1 MRSNFAVAFAI
12 GLGVIALAVGA
23 IFYMQRGDR
32 IDLPGK
38 ILKVRTAALDDESSI
53 AVVDFRISNPSDIL
67 FEVRTVSA
75 QVEGPD
81 GKISEGQISSDSD
94 AARVMEAVPVLG
106 EKYNK
111 TLMVKERIGAH
122 GAADRMVAV
131 RFPVPLDKLDT
142 RKRLTVRVEE
152 VDGKVF
158 EYSDR

>member
-1 MRSNFAVAFAI
+1 MRNNFAVAFAI

-75 QVEGPD
+75 QVEGAD